1 VSFPCEG
8 HEPVL
13 AFLASAA
20 AVELPRFQHK
30 RESKTHG
37 VLCYRENS
45 TEYTFTEKK
54 NTFLGKYLRDKWT
67 SYSWDLL
74 PCLQTSVKKKDEV
87 MAISAQLKSFQ
98 F

>member
-1 VSFPCEG
+1 MSFPCEG
-8 HEPVL
+8 HESVL

-45 TEYTFTEKK
+45 KEYTFTEKK
-54 NTFLGKYLRDKWT
+54 KISWEILEGINGHHVPGICFLAFKH
-67 SYSWDLL
+67 
-74 PCLQTSVKKKDEV
+74 
-87 MAISAQLKSFQ
+87 QLKKR
-98 F
+98 